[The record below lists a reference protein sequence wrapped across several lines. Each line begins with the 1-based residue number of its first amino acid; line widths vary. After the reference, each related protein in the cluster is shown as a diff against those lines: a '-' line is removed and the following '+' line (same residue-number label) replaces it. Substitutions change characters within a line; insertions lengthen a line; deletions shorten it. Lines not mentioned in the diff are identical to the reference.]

1 VRLFGRRDH
10 FREMDEAKA
19 LEPVNV
25 KGVTIDHS
33 ESHDDN
39 WGRNLVS
46 IRTVTSES
54 LTIGSYGLMYRRQP
68 AVRSVVD
75 FLAINIAQLNPK
87 VYERVDD
94 NDRKDVTQH
103 PLALLLQYPN
113 PATTR
118 FTHIRDTVSD
128 LGIYDR
134 AYWRKLRLRGRV
146 AGVVRLPPEHVLVD
160 TSTGVKVYKDPHGV
174 EIPRRDLV
182 IFSGYNPDSYAD
194 GVSPLETLRQVLQ
207 EETASIAHR
216 ESMWQN
222 AARQSGVIERPLEAP
237 EWSDLARQSFRAAW
251 QETYGGTR
259 NAGKTVVLEEG
270 MKWNAASFSP
280 EQTQYIDSRK
290 LTYEEVALTYFGPVA
305 GRSFLQATG
314 TGTEATHNQV
324 YQDVLA
330 PRLEHIEGEIE
341 LQLLPDFEPFSERGR
356 IYVEFNIAAKLKG
369 SFQEQAES
377 LTTAVG
383 VPYMAVN
390 EGRARLNL
398 PQIDAEWADQP
409 VQPLNVMY
417 GGQPAVTVPV
427 EEEPGL
433 AAAPAPSAKDL
444 ARLEQAVADHAKAL
458 RSHYDRMERTVVA
471 AKAIDTDRWDRELTA
486 DLYIEAQPIAKA
498 AGIDQLTALTALAE
512 IGRKYAE
519 KANTSVTVAE
529 ADTADDIHAA
539 FDEARTQADRLAEA
553 LVTDLVNYA
562 ATASPPERSIA

>member
-10 FREMDEAKA
+10 FQELDEAKA
-19 LEPVNV
+19 LEPVDV
-25 KGVTIDHS
+25 KGVTIDYS
-33 ESHDDN
+33 ESHANN
-39 WGRNLVS
+39 WGQNLVS

-54 LTIGSYGLMYRRQP
+54 LTLGSYGLMYRRQP

-75 FLAINIAQLNPK
+75 FLANNAGQLNPK

-94 NDRKDVTQH
+94 NDRVDVTQH

-118 FTHIRDTVSD
+118 FAHIRDTVAD
-128 LGIYDR
+128 IGIYDR
-134 AYWRKLRLRGRV
+134 AYWFKIRQRGRVVAVLRLRPD
-146 AGVVRLPPEHVLVD
+146 LLQVD
-160 TSTGVKVYKDPHGV
+160 TSTGPTIYRYQNQV
-174 EIPRRDLV
+174 IPRSDLV
-182 IFSGYNPDSYAD
+182 VFPGYSPDGDD
-194 GVSPLETLRQVLQ
+194 GVSPLETLRLVLQ
-207 EETASIAHR
+207 EESAAVAHR

-222 AARQSGVIERPLEAP
+222 AARQSGVIERPLDAP
-237 EWSDLARQSFRAAW
+237 EWSDLARERFRAAW
-251 QETYGGTR
+251 QESYAGAR
-259 NAGKTVVLEEG
+259 NAGKTAVLEEG

-280 EQTQYIDSRK
+280 EQTQYIESRE
-290 LTYEEVALTYFGPVA
+290 LTYQEVALTYFGPVA
-305 GRSFLQATG
+305 GKAFLQATG
-314 TGTEATHNQV
+314 TGTEATHRQV

-330 PRLEHIEGEIE
+330 PLLERLEGEIE

-498 AGIDQLTALTALAE
+498 AGIDQLAALTALAE

-519 KANTSVTVAE
+519 KANTSVAVAE